1 MHVIPFGEGGTLP
14 LGDERIFGCLTGER
28 WKALLKPKQII
39 QSKKNIVKG
48 ATQSVRF

>member
-1 MHVIPFGEGGTLP
+1 